1 MEIDKLISA
10 IKKLTPETKPTWGKM
25 NATQMVWHCKKFIIF
40 YQNEKNYPPNLRTKT
55 LGYMHMFFLRH
66 ILKWDYDKYPKN
78 TPTLKFFDPARAKD
92 VDLEYEKKV
101 QYKLVGE
108 DEADLKSGKISI
120 ASPLARSLIG
130 KDQDDVVELKM
141 PSGTTEYEI
150 IKVDYE

>member
-10 IKKLTPETKPTWGKM
+10 IKKLTPETKPKWGKM

-55 LGYMHMFFLRH
+55 LGYMHLFFLRH

-92 VDLEYEKKV
+92 VDLEDEKK
-101 QYKLVGE
+101 E
-108 DEADLKSGKISI
+108 
-120 ASPLARSLIG
+120 LI
-130 KDQDDVVELKM
+130 KRLKM
-141 PSGTTEYEI
+141 VNEYDQEFLVNTMHG
-150 IKVDYE
+150 KVKRDTFKEVVRGHTSFHLKQFGVL